1 MSYRDNPIVTMVL
14 DLQHDKHRLAE
25 ERDALQAQVK
35 DLISLCDKWHSMAIG
50 WEDLY
55 RRARQ

>member
-1 MSYRDNPIVTMVL
+1 MVL
-14 DLQHDKHRLAE
+14 DLQHDKHRLAQ

-35 DLISLCDKWHSMAIG
+35 DLVSLCDKWHSMAIG

>member
-14 DLQHDKHRLAE
+14 DLQHDKHRLAQ

-35 DLISLCDKWHSMAIG
+35 DLVSLCDKWHAMAIG

-55 RRARQ
+55 RRVQR